1 MDIASIPDLVQA
13 CLDLQRQTLTPV
25 AMKERI
31 EFSEYTNH
39 LYGYAY
45 APAETSIPGF
55 NESFPSHLPGEDA
68 LTEIGSDINR
78 TASSLYQ
85 ENEDLR
91 RENERLRERF
101 RLEVEPKESQSKNKN
116 GTVFVSLTPY
126 SRHSF
131 AELCKQWVHTT
142 SCLPPRLARKKFAS

>member
-1 MDIASIPDLVQA
+1 MQ
-13 CLDLQRQTLTPV
+13 
-25 AMKERI
+25 
-31 EFSEYTNH
+31 EYTNH

-85 ENEDLR
+85 ENEDLG

-101 RLEVEPKESQSKNKN
+101 RLEVEPK
-116 GTVFVSLTPY
+116 GTWLFDLL
-126 SRHSF
+126 SF
-131 AELCKQWVHTT
+131 GERIPL
-142 SCLPPRLARKKFAS
+142 